1 MKILHIIDNT
11 YFETHRKTISEFI
24 LALSHENVE
33 QKIYTVE
40 GAELG
45 WVKTLCEI
53 KNWKLPKSGKVR
65 TVANKIRTWLFLSSF
80 HPDVIIK
87 YGKSAREIVWET
99 GGVQISFLNEKEN
112 LSTFV
117 NTDYI
122 MTNVEEVLS
131 FVKSHGYSGARSFL
145 LPPFMYLY
153 DNNVPVDKKT
163 YFIPEKAKII
173 YIAGT
178 FLKNIGFERAFD
190 SIGIISDTY
199 FFIVGSGPEEEY
211 VKDYASRVN
220 IKARSRFIPEIEKS
234 FVSSSV
240 AEFAFLPFDDSELSK
255 YILESLMQKKLVVT
269 VKNSQSEEFIVDGKT
284 GFFVSK
290 NDNYLIKK
298 KLKEIMA
305 LSDEE
310 KQKITDA
317 GFEVAKNYMHKKIIT
332 GYLQTFE
339 ELIKKYNSRKNL
351 LNN

>member
-1 MKILHIIDNT
+1 MKILHIIDGD
-11 YFETHRKTISEFI
+11 YFKTHKKTISEFI
-24 LALSHENVE
+24 LALSHENIV
-33 QKIYTVE
+33 QKIYTGE
-40 GAELG
+40 GVNLG
-45 WVKTLCEI
+45 WVNDLCDVQ
-53 KNWKLPKSGKVR
+53 NWKPSKSGKIKTLSNR
-65 TVANKIRTWLFLSSF
+65 IKTWFLLSSF

-87 YGKSAREIVWET
+87 YGKKAREIAWET

-112 LSTFV
+112 LSSFE

-122 MTNVEEVLS
+122 MTNIEDVLS
-131 FVKSHGYSGARSFL
+131 FAKSHGYSGSRSFL

-153 DNNVPVDKKT
+153 DNNVPVEKKN

-190 SIGIISDTY
+190 TIGIVSDTY
-199 FFIVGSGPEEEY
+199 FFIIGDGPDEEY
-211 VKDYASRVN
+211 IKDYASRVN

-240 AEFAFLPFDDSELSK
+240 AEFAYLPFDDAELSK
-255 YILESLMQKKLVVT
+255 YILETMMQKKLVVT
-269 VKNSQSEEFIVDGKT
+269 VKNSQSEELIVDGKT

-290 NDNYLIKK
+290 NDTYLIKK
-298 KLKEIMA
+298 KLKEIIS

-310 KQKITDA
+310 KQKIVDA
-317 GFEVAKNYMHKKIIT
+317 GFEVAKHYMHKQVIL
-332 GYLQTFE
+332 GYIQMFE

>member
-1 MKILHIIDNT
+1 MKILHIIDSA
-11 YFETHRKTISEFI
+11 YFETHKKTISEFI

-53 KNWKLPKSGKVR
+53 KNWKISKSGKIK
-65 TVANKIRTWLFLSSF
+65 TLSNKIKTWLLLSSF
-80 HPDVIIK
+80 HPDIIIK
-87 YGKSAREIVWET
+87 YGKSARDIAWET
-99 GGVQISFLNEKEN
+99 GGVQVSFLNEKEN
-112 LSTFV
+112 LSSFE

-122 MTNVEEVLS
+122 MTNIEDVLL
-131 FVKSHGYSGARSFL
+131 FAKSHGYSGSRSFL
-145 LPPFMYLY
+145 LPPFMYVY
-153 DNNVPVDKKT
+153 DNNVPVDKRT
-163 YFIPEKAKII
+163 YFIPEKAKIV

-190 SIGIISDTY
+190 SIGIVSDTY
-199 FFIVGSGPEEEY
+199 FFIVGSGPDEEY

-234 FVSSSV
+234 FISASV
-240 AEFAFLPFDDSELSK
+240 AEFSFLPFDDSELSK
-255 YILESLMQKKLVVT
+255 YILESMMQKKLVIT
-269 VKNSQSEEFIVDGKT
+269 VKNSQSEEFVVDGQT
-284 GFFVSK
+284 GFFVEK

-298 KLKEIMA
+298 KLKEIMS
-305 LSDEE
+305 LSNEE
-310 KQKITDA
+310 RQKIADA
-317 GFEVAKNYMHKKIIT
+317 GFEVAKNYLHQKVIS
-332 GYLQTFE
+332 GYLQMFE

>member
-1 MKILHIIDNT
+1 MKILHIIDDS
-11 YFETHRKTISEFI
+11 YFKTHKKTISEFI
-24 LALSHENVE
+24 LALSHENVI
-33 QKIYTVE
+33 QKIYTNEVT
-40 GAELG
+40 ELG
-45 WVKTLCEI
+45 WVEKLCDVQT
-53 KNWKLPKSGKVR
+53 WKLSKSGKIR
-65 TVANKIRTWLFLSSF
+65 IFSNKVKTWLLLSSF

-87 YGKSAREIVWET
+87 YGKSAREIMWET
-99 GGVQISFLNEKEN
+99 GGVQISFLNEKDN
-112 LSTFV
+112 LSTFE

-122 MTNVEEVLS
+122 MTNVEEVLN
-131 FVKSHGYSGARSFL
+131 FAKSHGYSGARSFI

-153 DNNVPVDKKT
+153 DDNVPVDKKN
-163 YFIPEKAKII
+163 YFIPEKAKIV

-190 SIGIISDTY
+190 SIGIVSDTY
-199 FFIVGSGPEEEY
+199 FFIVGSGPDEEY

-240 AEFAFLPFDDSELSK
+240 AEFAYLPFDDAELSK
-255 YILESLMQKKLVVT
+255 YILETMMQKKLVIT

-284 GFFVSK
+284 GFFVPK

-298 KLKEIMA
+298 KLKEIIA
-305 LSDEE
+305 LSGEE
-310 KQKITDA
+310 KQRIVDA
-317 GFEVAKNYMHKKIIT
+317 GFEVAKNYMHKKIIG
-332 GYLQTFE
+332 GYIQMFE